1 MHSRRESEM
10 LAGKKVLV
18 GITGGIAA
26 YKTAEVVSRL
36 AKLHA
41 EVHVAMTKSA
51 TEFITPLTLRT
62 LSANPVYV
70 DLFEEP
76 KRWNVE
82 HVSLAE
88 HVDTV
93 IIAPATANILAKM
106 AMGLADDF
114 LSTVLLATRAPIF
127 VAPAMN
133 QGMYLHP
140 ATQDNLTRLRER
152 GVKFIGPGTGFQA
165 CGTEGVGRMSEAVEI
180 VDTVARFLTMGRL
193 LRGKKALV
201 TAGGTQEPLDPVRYL
216 GNRSSGRMGYAIAQ
230 ALQEAGAETILVSAP
245 TDLPVPTGVTRVSV
259 QTALEM
265 YEAVLS
271 RFSEVDVVI
280 KAAAVAD
287 YRPAVQAEQKIKKD
301 GTSRT
306 LELIPNPDILAELG
320 RRKTSQVLVGFAAE
334 TENLLANAENKM
346 LRKNVNLLVA
356 NDVTKQGAGF
366 GSLTNIVSFLFPDG
380 RKIDLPQMS
389 KHEVAR
395 NLVLEIANLL
405 GVRTKE

>member
-1 MHSRRESEM
+1 M
-10 LAGKKVLV
+10 LAAKKILV
-18 GITGGIAA
+18 GVSGGIAA

-51 TEFITPLTLRT
+51 KEFITPLTLRT

-70 DLFEEP
+70 DMFVEP

-82 HVSLAE
+82 HISLAE
-88 HVDTV
+88 HVDAV
-93 IIAPATANILAKM
+93 IVAPATANILAKM
-106 AMGLADDF
+106 ALGLADDF
-114 LSTVLLATRAPIF
+114 LSTVLLATRAPVF

-133 QGMYLHP
+133 QGMYFQP
-140 ATQDNLTRLRER
+140 ATQENLMKLKER
-152 GVKFIGPGTGFQA
+152 GILLIGPGTGFQA
-165 CGTEGVGRMSEAVEI
+165 CGTDGVGRMSEAAEI
-180 VDTVARFLTMGRL
+180 VETVLRYFSKREFLQ
-193 LRGKKALV
+193 GKKALV

-216 GNRSSGRMGYAIAQ
+216 GNRSSGRMGYAVAQ

-245 TDLPVPTGVTRVSV
+245 TELPVPAGVTRISV

-265 YEAVLS
+265 CEEVLT
-271 RFSEVDVVI
+271 RFSAMDVVI

-287 YRPAVQAEQKIKKD
+287 YRPAVSAEQKIKKD
-301 GTSRT
+301 GASRT

-320 RRKTSQVLVGFAAE
+320 RRKTSQVLIGFAAE
-334 TENLLANAENKM
+334 TENLLTNAEAKM
-346 LRKNVNLLVA
+346 HRKNVDLLVA

-380 RKIDLPQMS
+380 RKMDFPQMS
-389 KHEVAR
+389 KLEVAR
-395 NLVLEIANLL
+395 HLVFEIANLL
-405 GVRTKE
+405 GIGVKE